1 MMNKID
7 SKSDRETVLNTSA
20 AERADGNGRGEL
32 AFNYITENFG
42 VSKRAAE
49 LVRNAEASLSEVF
62 AKLGEI
68 AEINQLK
75 VMKAFADNRVSER
88 HFMPTTGYGYD
99 DDGRDTLD
107 KIYAQVF
114 GCEDALVRHN
124 WVNGSHTLAT
134 MLYAVLR
141 PGDTLLAVTGKPYDT
156 LEEVI
161 GIVGE
166 DGNGSLKD
174 FGIAYEQIDL
184 TQSGEPNYAEIE
196 KTLKNKK
203 IRAVMIQRSKGYGW
217 RPTYSAEKIGEITA
231 FVKSISPETLCLV
244 DNCYGEFA
252 DVKEPT
258 DFGVDLMAGSL
269 IKNPG
274 GGLAP
279 TGGYI
284 AGKHDLI
291 ELCAYRLTCVGIGR
305 ECGAT
310 MDFNRQAYQGFFMA
324 PHTVLQSLK
333 AAALCSAVFSEL
345 GFDADPKPEE
355 ERHDIIQSVKFNDK
369 DKMIAFIQ
377 GIQKGA
383 PIDSFVVPEPWDMP
397 GYQDQVIMAA
407 GAFVQ
412 GASIELSA
420 DAPLREPYIAYM
432 QGGLT
437 YESAKL
443 GIMVAVDNV
452 IKL

>member
-1 MMNKID
+1 MDK
-7 SKSDRETVLNTSA
+7 
-20 AERADGNGRGEL
+20 
-32 AFNYITENFG
+32 TEYVMEAFG
-42 VSKRAAE
+42 VSRRSAE
-49 LVRNAEASLSEVF
+49 LVAEAEKAISDKFKELE
-62 AKLGEI
+62 EI
-68 AEINQLK
+68 SEINQLK
-75 VMKAFADNRVSER
+75 VMRAFSDNRVSER

-114 GCEDALVRHN
+114 GAEDALVRHN

-134 MLYAVLR
+134 MLYGVLR
-141 PGDTLLAVTGKPYDT
+141 PGDTLLAITGKPYDT

-161 GIVGE
+161 GIAGKE
-166 DGNGSLKD
+166 GNGSLKD
-174 FGIAYEQIDL
+174 FGINYEQIDL
-184 TQSGEPNYAEIE
+184 VDGEVDYNSVKRSLQS
-196 KTLKNKK
+196 KK

-217 RPTYSAEKIGEITA
+217 RPTYSAEKIGEIVS
-231 FVKSISPETLCLV
+231 FVKGISPETICMV

-252 DVKEPT
+252 DIKEPT
-258 DFGVDLMAGSL
+258 DFGADLIAGSL

-274 GGLAP
+274 GGIAP

-284 AGKHDLI
+284 AGRRDLI
-291 ELCAYRLTCVGIGR
+291 ELCSYRMTCVGIGR

-310 MDFNRQAYQGFFMA
+310 LGFNRQAYQGLFMA
-324 PHTVLQSLK
+324 PHTVLQAMK
-333 AAALCSAVFSEL
+333 AATLCASLFSIL
-345 GFDADPKPEE
+345 GYETDPKPHDG
-355 ERHDIIQSVKFNDK
+355 RHDIIQSVKFGDK

-383 PIDSFVVPEPWDMP
+383 PVDSFVVPEPWDMP

-412 GASIELSA
+412 GSSIELSA

-443 GIMVAVDNV
+443 GITVAVDNILKIV
-452 IKL
+452 QA

>member
-1 MMNKID
+1 MDK
-7 SKSDRETVLNTSA
+7 
-20 AERADGNGRGEL
+20 
-32 AFNYITENFG
+32 TEYVMEAFG
-42 VSKRAAE
+42 VSRRSAE
-49 LVRNAEASLSEVF
+49 LVAEAEKAISDKFKELE
-62 AKLGEI
+62 EI
-68 AEINQLK
+68 SEINQLK
-75 VMKAFADNRVSER
+75 VMRAFSDNRVSER

-107 KIYAQVF
+107 KIYSQVF
-114 GCEDALVRHN
+114 GAEDALVRHN

-134 MLYAVLR
+134 MLYGVLR
-141 PGDTLLAVTGKPYDT
+141 PGDTLLAITGKPYDT

-161 GIVGE
+161 GIAGKE
-166 DGNGSLKD
+166 GNGSLKD
-174 FGIAYEQIDL
+174 FGINYEQIDL
-184 TQSGEPNYAEIE
+184 VDGEVDYNSVKRSLQS
-196 KTLKNKK
+196 KK

-217 RPTYSAEKIGEITA
+217 RPTYSAEKIGEIVS
-231 FVKSISPETLCLV
+231 FVKGISPETICMV

-252 DVKEPT
+252 DIKEPT
-258 DFGVDLMAGSL
+258 DFGADLIAGSL

-274 GGLAP
+274 GGIAP

-284 AGKHDLI
+284 AGRRDLI
-291 ELCAYRLTCVGIGR
+291 ELCSYRMTCVGIGR

-310 MDFNRQAYQGFFMA
+310 LGFNRQAYQGLFMA
-324 PHTVLQSLK
+324 PHTVLQAMK
-333 AAALCSAVFSEL
+333 AATLCASVFSIL
-345 GFDADPKPEE
+345 GYETDPKPHDG
-355 ERHDIIQSVKFNDK
+355 RHDIIQSVKFGDK

-383 PIDSFVVPEPWDMP
+383 PVDSFVVPEPWDMP

-412 GASIELSA
+412 GSSIELSA

-443 GIMVAVDNV
+443 GITVAVDNILKIV
-452 IKL
+452 QA

>member
-1 MMNKID
+1 MDK
-7 SKSDRETVLNTSA
+7 
-20 AERADGNGRGEL
+20 
-32 AFNYITENFG
+32 TEYVMEAFG
-42 VSKRAAE
+42 VSRRSAE
-49 LVRNAEASLSEVF
+49 LVAEAEKAISDKFKELE
-62 AKLGEI
+62 EI
-68 AEINQLK
+68 SEINQLK
-75 VMKAFADNRVSER
+75 VMRAFSDNRVSER

-107 KIYAQVF
+107 KIYSQVF
-114 GCEDALVRHN
+114 GAEDALVRHN

-134 MLYAVLR
+134 MLYGVLR
-141 PGDTLLAVTGKPYDT
+141 PGDTLLAITGKPYDT

-161 GIVGE
+161 GIAGKE
-166 DGNGSLKD
+166 GNGSLKD
-174 FGIAYEQIDL
+174 FGINYEQIDL
-184 TQSGEPNYAEIE
+184 VDGEVDYNSVKKSLQS
-196 KTLKNKK
+196 KK

-217 RPTYSAEKIGEITA
+217 RPTYSAEKIGEIVS
-231 FVKSISPETLCLV
+231 FVKGISPETICMV

-252 DVKEPT
+252 DIKEPT
-258 DFGVDLMAGSL
+258 DFGADLIAGSL

-274 GGLAP
+274 GGIAP

-284 AGKHDLI
+284 AGRRDLI
-291 ELCAYRLTCVGIGR
+291 ELCSYRMTCVGIGR

-310 MDFNRQAYQGFFMA
+310 LGFNRQAYQGLFMA
-324 PHTVLQSLK
+324 PHTVLQAMK
-333 AAALCSAVFSEL
+333 AATLCASVFSIL
-345 GFDADPKPEE
+345 GYETDPKPHDG
-355 ERHDIIQSVKFNDK
+355 RHDIIQSVKFGDK

-383 PIDSFVVPEPWDMP
+383 PVDSFVVPEPWDMP

-412 GASIELSA
+412 GSSIELSA

-443 GIMVAVDNV
+443 GITVAVDNILKIV
-452 IKL
+452 QA

>member
-1 MMNKID
+1 MDK
-7 SKSDRETVLNTSA
+7 T
-20 AERADGNGRGEL
+20 
-32 AFNYITENFG
+32 NYITENFG
-42 VSKRAAE
+42 FSHDAVQLVNAAE
-49 LVRNAEASLSEVF
+49 EKARHMFKQMEE
-62 AKLGEI
+62 K
-68 AEINQLK
+68 AEINQMK

-88 HFMPTTGYGYD
+88 HFIPTTGYGYD

-107 KIYAQVF
+107 RIYAQAF
-114 GCEDALVRHN
+114 GAEDALVRHN

-161 GIVGE
+161 GIAGKK
-166 DGNGSLKD
+166 GNGSLKD
-174 FGIAYEQIDL
+174 FGIEYKEIDL
-184 TQSGEPNYAEIE
+184 KDGEPDHAAIE
-196 KTLKNKK
+196 KALKNGL
-203 IRAVMIQRSKGYGW
+203 IRAVLIQRSKGYGM
-217 RPTYSAEKIGEITA
+217 RPAYSAEKIGEIIR
-231 FVKSISPETLCLV
+231 FVKGISPETLCLV

-252 DVKEPT
+252 DTKEPT
-258 DFGVDLMAGSL
+258 DFGADLMAGSL

-284 AGKHDLI
+284 AGRAALVK
-291 ELCAYRLTCVGIGR
+291 LCAYRLTCVGIGR

-310 MDFNRQAYQGFFMA
+310 MGFNRMAYQGFFMA
-324 PHTVLQSLK
+324 PHTVLQAMK
-333 AAALCSAVFSEL
+333 AAALCAAVFTSM
-345 GFDADPKPEE
+345 GFLASPAADEQ
-355 ERHDIIQSVKFNDK
+355 RHDIIQAIQFNDEN
-369 DKMIAFIQ
+369 KMTAFIR

-383 PIDSFVVPEPWDMP
+383 PVDSFVVPEPWDMP
-397 GYQDQVIMAA
+397 GYRDKVIMAA

-420 DAPLREPYIAYM
+420 DGPMREPYTAYM

-437 YESAKL
+437 YESAKM
-443 GIMVAVDNV
+443 GIIAAVDN
-452 IKL
+452 ILKGEAG

>member
-1 MMNKID
+1 MDK
-7 SKSDRETVLNTSA
+7 
-20 AERADGNGRGEL
+20 
-32 AFNYITENFG
+32 TEYVMEAFG
-42 VSKRAAE
+42 VSRRSAE
-49 LVRNAEASLSEVF
+49 LVAEAEKAISDKFKELE
-62 AKLGEI
+62 EI
-68 AEINQLK
+68 SEINQLK
-75 VMKAFADNRVSER
+75 VMRAFSDNRVSER

-107 KIYAQVF
+107 KIYSQVF
-114 GCEDALVRHN
+114 GAEDALVRHN

-134 MLYAVLR
+134 MLYGVLR
-141 PGDTLLAVTGKPYDT
+141 PGDTLLAITGKPYDT

-161 GIVGE
+161 GIAGKE
-166 DGNGSLKD
+166 GNGSLKD
-174 FGIAYEQIDL
+174 FGINYEQIDL
-184 TQSGEPNYAEIE
+184 VDGEVDYNSVKRSLQS
-196 KTLKNKK
+196 KK

-217 RPTYSAEKIGEITA
+217 RPTYSAEKIGEIVS
-231 FVKSISPETLCLV
+231 FVKGISPETICMV

-252 DVKEPT
+252 DIKEPT
-258 DFGVDLMAGSL
+258 DFGADLIAGSL

-274 GGLAP
+274 GGIAP

-284 AGKHDLI
+284 AGRRDLI
-291 ELCAYRLTCVGIGR
+291 ELCSYRMTCVGIGR

-310 MDFNRQAYQGFFMA
+310 LGFNRQAYQGLFMA
-324 PHTVLQSLK
+324 PHTVLHAMK
-333 AAALCSAVFSEL
+333 TATLCASVFSIL
-345 GFDADPKPEE
+345 GYDTDPKSNDG
-355 ERHDIIQSVKFNDK
+355 RHDIIQSVKFGDK

-383 PIDSFVVPEPWDMP
+383 PVDSFVVPEPWDMP
-397 GYQDQVIMAA
+397 GYQDRVIMAA

-412 GASIELSA
+412 GSSIELSA

-443 GIMVAVDNV
+443 GITVAVDNILRIV
-452 IKL
+452 QA

>member
-1 MMNKID
+1 MNIK
-7 SKSDRETVLNTSA
+7 EYT
-20 AERADGNGRGEL
+20 
-32 AFNYITENFG
+32 TEYFG
-42 VSKRAAE
+42 VSRRAVE
-49 LVRNAEASLSEVF
+49 LVETAENAIKDKF
-62 AKLGEI
+62 ARFEEI

-75 VMKAFADNRVSER
+75 IMRAFSDNRVSER
-88 HFMPTTGYGYD
+88 HFVPTTGYGYD

-114 GCEDALVRHN
+114 GAEDALVRHN

-134 MLYAVLR
+134 MLYGVLR

-161 GIVGE
+161 GISGE
-166 DGNGSLKD
+166 EGNGSLKD
-174 FGIAYEQIDL
+174 FGISYKQTELVCGDVDRDAVSKIL
-184 TQSGEPNYAEIE
+184 KSE
-196 KTLKNKK
+196 KV
-203 IRAVMIQRSKGYGW
+203 RAVMIQRSKGYGW
-217 RPTYSAEKIGEITA
+217 RPTYSAEKIGEIVK
-231 FVKSISPETLCLV
+231 FVKKISPDTICLV

-252 DVKEPT
+252 DIYEPT
-258 DFGVDLMAGSL
+258 DFGADLMAGSL

-274 GGLAP
+274 GGIAP

-284 AGKHDLI
+284 AGRKDLI
-291 ELCAYRLTCVGIGR
+291 ELCSYRMTCVGIGR

-310 MDFNRQAYQGFFMA
+310 LNFNRLAYQGLFMA
-324 PHTVLQSLK
+324 SHTVMQALK
-333 AAALCSAVFSEL
+333 TAALCASVFETL
-345 GFDADPKPEE
+345 GYETDPKSSDD
-355 ERHDIIQSVKFNDK
+355 RHDIIQSVKFGDK

-383 PIDSFVVPEPWDMP
+383 PVDSFVVPEPWAMP
-397 GYQDQVIMAA
+397 GYRDEVIMAA

-443 GIMVAVDNV
+443 GITVAADN
-452 IKL
+452 ILKSEG

>member
-1 MMNKID
+1 MDKNQYIMENFKVSRRALDLIQ
-7 SKSDRETVLNTSA
+7 A
-20 AERADGNGRGEL
+20 AETSIKDKFAQM
-32 AFNYITENFG
+32 
-42 VSKRAAE
+42 
-49 LVRNAEASLSEVF
+49 EAV
-62 AKLGEI
+62 

-75 VMKAFADNRVSER
+75 VMKAFSDHRVSER

-107 KIYAQVF
+107 RIYAQVF
-114 GCEDALVRHN
+114 GAEDALVRHN

-141 PGDTLLAVTGKPYDT
+141 PGDTLAAITGKPYDT

-161 GIVGE
+161 GIAGE

-174 FGIAYEQIDL
+174 FGIGYKQIDL
-184 TQSGEPNYAEIE
+184 LNGEPDFDTIAEV
-196 KTLKNKK
+196 LRNNK
-203 IRAVMIQRSKGYGW
+203 IRAVMIQRSKGYDW
-217 RPTYSAEKIGEITA
+217 RPTYSAKQIGDIIA
-231 FVKSISPETLCLV
+231 FVKNISPDTLCLV
-244 DNCYGEFA
+244 DNCYGEFVDA
-252 DVKEPT
+252 QEPT
-258 DFGVDLMAGSL
+258 DFGADLIAGSL

-274 GGLAP
+274 GGIAP

-284 AGKHDLI
+284 AGKHELI

-305 ECGAT
+305 ECGST
-310 MDFNRQAYQGFFMA
+310 MNFNRLAYQGLFFA
-324 PHTVLQSLK
+324 PHIVLQALK
-333 AAALCSAVFSEL
+333 AAALCSAVFTSL
-345 GFDADPKPEE
+345 GYEADPKPDED
-355 ERHDIIQSVKFNDK
+355 RHDIIQSVKFNDEK
-369 DKMIAFIQ
+369 KMIAFIQ

-397 GYQDQVIMAA
+397 GYQDKVIMAA
-407 GAFVQ
+407 GAFTQ
-412 GASIELSA
+412 GSSIELSA

-443 GIMVAVDNV
+443 GIMIAVQNV
-452 IKL
+452 IEM

>member
-1 MMNKID
+1 MDKTEFIVKNFGI
-7 SKSDRETVLNTSA
+7 SRRTVELINE
-20 AERADGNGRGEL
+20 AERRVKER
-32 AFNYITENFG
+32 FTRIEET
-42 VSKRAAE
+42 AE
-49 LVRNAEASLSEVF
+49 V
-62 AKLGEI
+62 
-68 AEINQLK
+68 NQLK
-75 VMKAFADNRVSER
+75 VMKAFSDHRVSER

-107 KIYAQVF
+107 RIYAQVF
-114 GCEDALVRHN
+114 GSEDALVRMN

-134 MLYAVLR
+134 MMYAVLR

-161 GIVGE
+161 GIAGE

-174 FGIAYEQIDL
+174 FGIDYK
-184 TQSGEPNYAEIE
+184 EIE
-196 KTLKNKK
+196 LKNDGMPDYEGIEAVLRSKSIK
-203 IRAVMIQRSKGYGW
+203 AVMIQRSKGYGW
-217 RPTYSAEKIGEITA
+217 RPTYSARQIGSIVE
-231 FVKSISPETLCLV
+231 FVKSISPDTICMV

-252 DVKEPT
+252 DTEEPC
-258 DFGVDLMAGSL
+258 DFGADLMAGSL

-274 GGLAP
+274 GGIAP

-284 AGKHDLI
+284 AGRHDLI

-310 MDFNRQAYQGFFMA
+310 MGFNRYAYQGLFMA
-324 PHTVLQSLK
+324 PHTVSQALK
-333 AAALCSAVFSEL
+333 AAVLCSEVFDML
-345 GFDADPKPEE
+345 GYETDPTTEE
-355 ERHDIIQSVKFNDK
+355 ERHDIIQSVKFGDK
-369 DKMIAFIQ
+369 DKMIAFIR
-377 GIQKGA
+377 GIQRGA
-383 PIDSFVVPEPWDMP
+383 PVDSFVAPEPWDMP

-412 GASIELSA
+412 GSSIELSA
-420 DAPLREPYIAYM
+420 DAPIKEPYIAYM

-443 GIMVAVDNV
+443 GIMAALDN
-452 IKL
+452 LLALEN

>member
-1 MMNKID
+1 MTKEEYIM
-7 SKSDRETVLNTSA
+7 KS
-20 AERADGNGRGEL
+20 
-32 AFNYITENFG
+32 FG
-42 VSKRAAE
+42 VSKRAVDLINE
-49 LVRNAEASLSEVF
+49 AEASVKDKFEELE
-62 AKLGEI
+62 KT
-68 AEINQLK
+68 AELNQLK
-75 VMKAFADNRVSER
+75 VMKAFSDNRVSER

-107 KIYAQVF
+107 RIYAQVF
-114 GCEDALVRHN
+114 GAEDALVRQQ

-141 PGDTLLAVTGKPYDT
+141 PGDTLIAITGKPYDT

-161 GIVGE
+161 GIAGE
-166 DGNGSLKD
+166 SGNGSLKD
-174 FGIAYEQIDL
+174 FGIEYSQIDL
-184 TQSGEPNYAEIE
+184 VDGEPDYPEIE
-196 KTLKNKK
+196 RQLKAKK
-203 IRAVMIQRSKGYGW
+203 VRAVMLQRSKGYGW
-217 RPTYSAEKIGEITA
+217 RPTYSAEHIGDIIS
-231 FVKSISPETLCLV
+231 FVKKISPETLCLV
-244 DNCYGEFA
+244 DNCYGEFV
-252 DVKEPT
+252 DGTEPT
-258 DFGVDLMAGSL
+258 DYGADLMAGSL

-284 AGKHDLI
+284 AGKHELI

-310 MDFNRQAYQGFFMA
+310 MGFNKQAYQGFFMA
-324 PHTVLQSLK
+324 PHITLQALK
-333 AAALCSAVFSEL
+333 AAALCSAVFTKL
-345 GFDADPKPEE
+345 GYEADPKPDE

-383 PIDSFVVPEPWDMP
+383 PVDSFVVPEPWDMP

-407 GAFVQ
+407 GAFIS
-412 GASIELSA
+412 GSSIELSA
-420 DAPLREPYIAYM
+420 DAPVKEPYIAYM

-443 GIMVAVDNV
+443 GITVAAENV
-452 IKL
+452 IKM

>member
-1 MMNKID
+1 MDKN
-7 SKSDRETVLNTSA
+7 R
-20 AERADGNGRGEL
+20 
-32 AFNYITENFG
+32 YITENFG
-42 VSKRAAE
+42 VSEKAVDIVNTAEAA
-49 LVRNAEASLSEVF
+49 VRNSFRRME
-62 AKLGEI
+62 EI
-68 AEINQLK
+68 AELNQMK
-75 VMKAFADNRVSER
+75 VMKAFSDNRVSER

-107 KIYAQVF
+107 RIFAQAF
-114 GCEDALVRHN
+114 GAEDALVRQQ

-134 MLYAVLR
+134 MLYAILR

-161 GIVGE
+161 GIAGE
-166 DGNGSLKD
+166 DGSGSLKD

-184 TQSGEPNYAEIE
+184 KDGEPDFDRIRAALTE
-196 KTLKNKK
+196 KR
-203 IRAVMIQRSKGYGW
+203 IRAVMLQRSKGYGW
-217 RPTYSAEKIGEITA
+217 RPSYSAEKIGGIIS
-231 FVKSISPETLCLV
+231 FIKSISPDTICLV
-244 DNCYGEFA
+244 DNCYGEFVDA
-252 DVKEPT
+252 KEPT
-258 DFGVDLMAGSL
+258 EYGADLIAGSL

-284 AGKHDLI
+284 AGRHDLI

-310 MDFNRQAYQGFFMA
+310 MGFNHKAYQGFFMA
-324 PHTVLQSLK
+324 PHITLQALK
-333 AAALCSAVFSEL
+333 AAALCSAVFTSF
-345 GFDADPKPEE
+345 GFPADPAPDE
-355 ERHDIIQSVKFNDK
+355 ERHDIIQSVKFGDK

-383 PIDSFVVPEPWDMP
+383 PVDSFVSPEPWDMP

-407 GAFVQ
+407 GAFIQ
-412 GASIELSA
+412 GSSIELSA
-420 DAPLREPYIAYM
+420 DAPLREPYTAYM

-443 GIMVAVDNV
+443 GIIIAVDN
-452 IKL
+452 ILKLMK

>member
-1 MMNKID
+1 MDK
-7 SKSDRETVLNTSA
+7 
-20 AERADGNGRGEL
+20 
-32 AFNYITENFG
+32 TEYVMEAFG
-42 VSKRAAE
+42 VSRRSAE
-49 LVRNAEASLSEVF
+49 LVAEAEKAISDKFKELE
-62 AKLGEI
+62 EI
-68 AEINQLK
+68 SEINQLK
-75 VMKAFADNRVSER
+75 VMRAFSDNRVSER

-114 GCEDALVRHN
+114 GAEDALVRHN

-134 MLYAVLR
+134 MLYGVLR
-141 PGDTLLAVTGKPYDT
+141 PGDTLLAITGKPYDT

-161 GIVGE
+161 GIAGKE
-166 DGNGSLKD
+166 GNGSLKD
-174 FGIAYEQIDL
+174 FGINYEQIDL
-184 TQSGEPNYAEIE
+184 VDGEVDYNSVKRSLQS
-196 KTLKNKK
+196 KK

-217 RPTYSAEKIGEITA
+217 RPTYRAEKIGEIVS
-231 FVKSISPETLCLV
+231 FVKGISPETICMV

-252 DVKEPT
+252 DIKEPT
-258 DFGVDLMAGSL
+258 DFGADLIAGSL

-274 GGLAP
+274 GGIAP

-284 AGKHDLI
+284 AGRRDLI
-291 ELCAYRLTCVGIGR
+291 ELCSYRMTCVGIGR

-310 MDFNRQAYQGFFMA
+310 LGFNRQAYQGLFMA
-324 PHTVLQSLK
+324 PHTVLQAMK
-333 AAALCSAVFSEL
+333 AATLCASVFSIL
-345 GFDADPKPEE
+345 GYETDPKPHDG
-355 ERHDIIQSVKFNDK
+355 RHDIIQSVKFGDK

-383 PIDSFVVPEPWDMP
+383 PVDSFVVPEPWDMP

-412 GASIELSA
+412 GSSIELSA
-420 DAPLREPYIAYM
+420 DAPLREPYIAYK

-443 GIMVAVDNV
+443 GITVAVDNILKIV
-452 IKL
+452 QA

>member
-1 MMNKID
+1 MAN
-7 SKSDRETVLNTSA
+7 A
-20 AERADGNGRGEL
+20 
-32 AFNYITENFG
+32 FG
-42 VSKRAAE
+42 VSRRAIDLIVEAE
-49 LVRNAEASLSEVF
+49 RNIS
-62 AKLGEI
+62 AKFKELETI

-75 VMKAFADNRVSER
+75 VMKAFSDNKVSER
-88 HFMPTTGYGYD
+88 HFVPTTGYGYD

-114 GCEDALVRHN
+114 GAEDALVRHN
-124 WVNGSHTLAT
+124 WVNGSHTLST
-134 MLYAVLR
+134 MLYAILR
-141 PGDTLLAVTGKPYDT
+141 PGDKLLALTGKPYDT

-161 GIVGE
+161 GIAGN
-166 DGNGSLKD
+166 DGDGSLKD
-174 FGIAYEQIDL
+174 FGINYEQLDL
-184 TQSGEPNYAEIE
+184 VNGEVDYKAAE
-196 KTLKNKK
+196 TALKSKK

-217 RPTYSAEKIGEITA
+217 RPTYSAEKIGEIVS
-231 FVKSISPETLCLV
+231 FVKGISPETICVV

-252 DVKEPT
+252 DISEPT
-258 DFGVDLMAGSL
+258 DFGADLIAGSL

-274 GGLAP
+274 GGIAP

-284 AGKHDLI
+284 AGKKDLI
-291 ELCAYRLTCVGIGR
+291 ELCSYRMTCVGIGR

-310 MDFNRQAYQGFFMA
+310 LGFNRQAYQGLFMA
-324 PHTVLQSLK
+324 PHTVLQAMK
-333 AAALCSAVFSEL
+333 TAVLCASVFDLL
-345 GFDADPKPEE
+345 GYETDPKPNED
-355 ERHDIIQSVKFNDK
+355 RHDIIQSVKFGDK

-397 GYQDQVIMAA
+397 GYRDQVIMAA

-420 DAPLREPYIAYM
+420 DAPIREPYIAYM

-437 YESAKL
+437 YESAML
-443 GIMVAVDNV
+443 GITVAVDN
-452 IKL
+452 ILKLG

>member
-1 MMNKID
+1 MNKM
-7 SKSDRETVLNTSA
+7 E
-20 AERADGNGRGEL
+20 
-32 AFNYITENFG
+32 YIVKNFG
-42 VSKRAAE
+42 ISQRAVNMINEAE
-49 LVRNAEASLSEVF
+49 KSLKSQFELLEE
-62 AKLGEI
+62 K

-75 VMKAFADNRVSER
+75 VMKAFSDFCVSER

-107 KIYAQVF
+107 KVYAQIF

-124 WVNGSHTLAT
+124 WVNGSHTLST
-134 MLYAVLR
+134 MMYAVLR

-161 GIVGE
+161 GISGE

-174 FGIAYEQIDL
+174 FGIHYKEIEL
-184 TQSGEPNYAEIE
+184 VNGEPDYDKIE
-196 KTLKNKK
+196 SVLKSEK
-203 IRAVMIQRSKGYGW
+203 IKAVMIQRSKGYGW
-217 RPTYSAEKIGEITA
+217 RPTYSPKKIGEIID
-231 FVKSISPETLCLV
+231 FVKNISPDTLCIV
-244 DNCYGEFA
+244 DNCYGEFV
-252 DVKEPT
+252 DIDEPT
-258 DFGVDLMAGSL
+258 QYGADLIAGSL

-274 GGLAP
+274 GGIAP

-284 AGKHDLI
+284 AGRRDLI
-291 ELCAYRLTCVGIGR
+291 ELCAYRMTCVGIGR
-305 ECGAT
+305 ECGCT
-310 MDFNRQAYQGFFMA
+310 MGFNRYAYQGLFMA
-324 PHTVLQSLK
+324 PHTTLQALK
-333 AAALCSAVFSEL
+333 AAALCAAVFTGMGYE
-345 GFDADPKPEE
+345 ADPQPGE

-383 PIDSFVVPEPWDMP
+383 PVDSFVTPEPWDMP

-407 GAFVQ
+407 GAFIQ
-412 GASIELSA
+412 GSSIELSA
-420 DAPLREPYIAYM
+420 DAPVREPYIAYM

-443 GIMVAVDNV
+443 GIMVAADN
-452 IKL
+452 ILKTEK

>member
-1 MMNKID
+1 MDK
-7 SKSDRETVLNTSA
+7 
-20 AERADGNGRGEL
+20 
-32 AFNYITENFG
+32 TEYVMEAFG
-42 VSKRAAE
+42 VSRRSAE
-49 LVRNAEASLSEVF
+49 LVAEAEKAISDKFKELE
-62 AKLGEI
+62 EI
-68 AEINQLK
+68 SEINQLK
-75 VMKAFADNRVSER
+75 VMRAFSDNRVSER

-114 GCEDALVRHN
+114 GAEDALVRHN

-134 MLYAVLR
+134 MLYGVLR
-141 PGDTLLAVTGKPYDT
+141 PGDTLLAITGKPYDT

-161 GIVGE
+161 GIAGKE
-166 DGNGSLKD
+166 GNGSLKD
-174 FGIAYEQIDL
+174 FGINYEQIDL
-184 TQSGEPNYAEIE
+184 VDGEVDYNSVKRSLQS
-196 KTLKNKK
+196 KK

-217 RPTYSAEKIGEITA
+217 RPTYSAEKIGEIVS
-231 FVKSISPETLCLV
+231 FVKGISPETICMV

-252 DVKEPT
+252 DIKEPT
-258 DFGVDLMAGSL
+258 DFGADLIAGSL

-274 GGLAP
+274 GGIAP

-284 AGKHDLI
+284 AGRRDLI
-291 ELCAYRLTCVGIGR
+291 ELCSYRMTCVGIGR

-310 MDFNRQAYQGFFMA
+310 LGFNRQAYQGLFMA
-324 PHTVLQSLK
+324 PHTALQAMK
-333 AAALCSAVFSEL
+333 AATLCASVFSIL
-345 GFDADPKPEE
+345 GYETDPKPHDG
-355 ERHDIIQSVKFNDK
+355 RHDIIQSVKFGDK

-383 PIDSFVVPEPWDMP
+383 PVDSFVVPEPWDMP

-412 GASIELSA
+412 GSSIELSA

-443 GIMVAVDNV
+443 GITVAVDNILKIV
-452 IKL
+452 QA

>member
-1 MMNKID
+1 MDK
-7 SKSDRETVLNTSA
+7 
-20 AERADGNGRGEL
+20 
-32 AFNYITENFG
+32 TEYVMEAFG
-42 VSKRAAE
+42 VSRRSAE
-49 LVRNAEASLSEVF
+49 LVAEAEKAISDKFKELE
-62 AKLGEI
+62 EI
-68 AEINQLK
+68 SEINQLK
-75 VMKAFADNRVSER
+75 VMRAFSDNRVSER

-114 GCEDALVRHN
+114 GAEDALVRHN

-134 MLYAVLR
+134 MLYGVLR
-141 PGDTLLAVTGKPYDT
+141 PGDTLLAITGKPYDT

-161 GIVGE
+161 GIAGKE
-166 DGNGSLKD
+166 GNGSLKD
-174 FGIAYEQIDL
+174 FGINYEQIDL
-184 TQSGEPNYAEIE
+184 VDGEVDYNSVKRSLQS
-196 KTLKNKK
+196 KK

-217 RPTYSAEKIGEITA
+217 RPTYSAEKIGGIVS
-231 FVKSISPETLCLV
+231 FVKDISPETICVV

-252 DVKEPT
+252 DIKEPT
-258 DFGVDLMAGSL
+258 DFGADLIAGSL

-274 GGLAP
+274 GGIAP

-284 AGKHDLI
+284 AGRRDLI
-291 ELCAYRLTCVGIGR
+291 ELCSYRMTCVGIGR

-310 MDFNRQAYQGFFMA
+310 LGFNRQAYQGLFMA
-324 PHTVLQSLK
+324 PHTVLQAMK
-333 AAALCSAVFSEL
+333 AATLCASVFSIL
-345 GFDADPKPEE
+345 GYETDPKPHDG
-355 ERHDIIQSVKFNDK
+355 RHDIIQSVKFGDK

-383 PIDSFVVPEPWDMP
+383 PVDSFVVPEPWDMP

-412 GASIELSA
+412 GSSIELSA

-443 GIMVAVDNV
+443 GITVAVDNILKIV
-452 IKL
+452 QA

>member
-1 MMNKID
+1 MKGIVMNKT
-7 SKSDRETVLNTSA
+7 E
-20 AERADGNGRGEL
+20 
-32 AFNYITENFG
+32 YITEAFG
-42 VSKRAAE
+42 ISRRAVE
-49 LVRNAEASLSEVF
+49 LISNAEERVSEKF
-62 AKLGEI
+62 RELEEI

-75 VMKAFADNRVSER
+75 VMRAFADNRVSER

-114 GCEDALVRHN
+114 GAEDALVRHN

-134 MLYAVLR
+134 MLYGVLR
-141 PGDTLLAVTGKPYDT
+141 PGDTLFAITGKPYDT

-161 GIVGE
+161 GIAGS

-174 FGIAYEQIDL
+174 FGVEYKELELKD
-184 TQSGEPNYAEIE
+184 GEVNYAEAE
-196 KTLKNKK
+196 KILKSQK
-203 IRAVMIQRSKGYGW
+203 IRAVMIQRSKGYAW
-217 RPTYSAEKIGEITA
+217 RPTYSAEKIGEIVS
-231 FVKSISPETLCLV
+231 FVKNISPETLCLV

-252 DVKEPT
+252 DTEEPT
-258 DFGVDLMAGSL
+258 NFGADLIAGSL

-274 GGLAP
+274 GGIAP

-284 AGKHDLI
+284 TGKSKLV
-291 ELCAYRLTCVGIGR
+291 ELCSYRLTCVGIGR

-310 MDFNRQAYQGFFMA
+310 LGFNRQAYQGLFMA
-324 PHTVLQSLK
+324 PHTVLQAMK
-333 AAALCSAVFSEL
+333 AAVLCSEVFSQL
-345 GFDADPKPEE
+345 GFETDPKPDEA
-355 ERHDIIQSVKFNDK
+355 RHDIIQSVKFGDK

-383 PIDSFVVPEPWDMP
+383 PVDSFVVPEAWDMP

-420 DAPLREPYIAYM
+420 DAPIREPYIAYM

-443 GIMVAVDNV
+443 GIMVAADN
-452 IKL
+452 ILRKF

>member
-1 MMNKID
+1 MTKDEYIIRNFGI
-7 SKSDRETVLNTSA
+7 SKSTV
-20 AERADGNGRGEL
+20 EL
-32 AFNYITENFG
+32 INE
-42 VSKRAAE
+42 
-49 LVRNAEASLSEVF
+49 AEASIKGKF
-62 AKLGEI
+62 AEMEST

-75 VMKAFADNRVSER
+75 VMKAFSDNRVSER

-114 GCEDALVRHN
+114 GAEDALVRHN

-141 PGDTLLAVTGKPYDT
+141 PGDTLMAVTGKPYDT

-161 GIVGE
+161 GIAGE

-174 FGIAYEQIDL
+174 FGIEYRQIDL
-184 TQSGEPNYAEIE
+184 VDGEPDYKEIE
-196 KTLKNKK
+196 AALKQKK

-217 RPTYSAEKIGEITA
+217 RPTYSAEHIGEIIK
-231 FVKSISPETLCLV
+231 FVKDISPETLCLV
-244 DNCYGEFA
+244 DNCYGEFV
-252 DVKEPT
+252 DTTEPT
-258 DFGVDLMAGSL
+258 DWGADLMAGSL

-284 AGKHDLI
+284 AGKHELT
-291 ELCAYRLTCVGIGR
+291 ELCACRLTCVGIGR

-310 MDFNRQAYQGFFMA
+310 MEFNHKAYQGFFMA
-324 PHTVLQSLK
+324 PHVTLQALK
-333 AAALCSAVFSEL
+333 TAALCSAVFTKL
-345 GFDADPKPEE
+345 GFEADPKPDG

-383 PIDSFVVPEPWDMP
+383 PVDSFVVPEPWDMP

-407 GAFVQ
+407 GAFIS
-412 GASIELSA
+412 GSSIEVSA

-443 GIMVAVDNV
+443 GITVAAENV
-452 IKL
+452 IKMS

>member
-1 MMNKID
+1 MN
-7 SKSDRETVLNTSA
+7 NT
-20 AERADGNGRGEL
+20 E
-32 AFNYITENFG
+32 YIYKAFG
-42 VSKRAAE
+42 VSKRASLLIEDAQRAVE
-49 LVRNAEASLSEVF
+49 DKFKEIEA
-62 AKLGEI
+62 I
-68 AEINQLK
+68 AEFNQLK
-75 VMKAFADNRVSER
+75 VMRAFADNKVSER

-114 GCEDALVRHN
+114 GAEDALVRHN

-134 MLYAVLR
+134 MLYGVLR
-141 PGDTLLAVTGKPYDT
+141 PGDTMLAITGKPYDT

-161 GIVGE
+161 GIAGK

-174 FGIAYEQIDL
+174 FGVKYKELELINGDIDYE
-184 TQSGEPNYAEIE
+184 NAEKIL
-196 KTLKNKK
+196 KTEK

-217 RPTYSAEKIGEITA
+217 RPTYSAEKIGDIVK
-231 FVKSISPETLCLV
+231 FGKSISPDTVCMV

-252 DVKEPT
+252 DIYEPT
-258 DFGVDLMAGSL
+258 DFGADLIAGSL

-284 AGKHDLI
+284 AGRRDLV
-291 ELCAYRLTCVGIGR
+291 ELCSYRMTCVGIGR

-310 MDFNRQAYQGFFMA
+310 LGFNRQAYQGLFMA
-324 PHTVLQSLK
+324 PHTVLQALK
-333 AAALCSAVFSEL
+333 AAILCASAFSIL
-345 GFDADPKPEE
+345 GFETDPAPNG
-355 ERHDIIQSVKFNDK
+355 ERHDIIQSVKFGDK

-407 GAFVQ
+407 GAFIQ

-420 DAPLREPYIAYM
+420 DAPIREPYIAYM

-443 GIMVAVDNV
+443 GITVAVDN
-452 IKL
+452 ILRLNG

>member
-1 MMNKID
+1 MK
-7 SKSDRETVLNTSA
+7 KE
-20 AERADGNGRGEL
+20 E
-32 AFNYITENFG
+32 YIVENFG
-42 VSKRAAE
+42 ISRRAVD
-49 LVRNAEASLSEVF
+49 LVNNAENSLREVFEKLSEN
-62 AKLGEI
+62 

-75 VMKAFADNRVSER
+75 VMKAFSDNRVSER

-134 MLYAVLR
+134 MLYAGLR
-141 PGDTLLAVTGKPYDT
+141 PGDTLLAITGKPYDT

-161 GIVGE
+161 GIAGE

-174 FGIAYEQIDL
+174 FGINYEQIEL
-184 TQSGEPNYAEIE
+184 TADGEPNYPEIE
-196 KTLKNKK
+196 KTLKDRKV
-203 IRAVMIQRSKGYGW
+203 RAVMIQRSKGYGW
-217 RPTYSAEKIGEITA
+217 RPTYSAEKIGEIVS
-231 FVKSISPETLCLV
+231 FVKNVSPDTLCLV
-244 DNCYGEFA
+244 DNCYGEFV
-252 DVKEPT
+252 DVSEPT
-258 DFGVDLMAGSL
+258 DFGADLIAGSL

-284 AGKHDLI
+284 AGKHELV

-310 MDFNRQAYQGFFMA
+310 MGFNRQAYQGLFMA
-324 PHTVLQSLK
+324 PHIVLQALK
-333 AAALCSAVFSEL
+333 AAALCSAVFEEL
-345 GFDADPKPEE
+345 GFQADPKPSD

-383 PIDSFVVPEPWDMP
+383 PVDSFVVPEPWDMP

-412 GASIELSA
+412 GSSIELSA

-443 GIMVAVDNV
+443 GIMVAVDNI